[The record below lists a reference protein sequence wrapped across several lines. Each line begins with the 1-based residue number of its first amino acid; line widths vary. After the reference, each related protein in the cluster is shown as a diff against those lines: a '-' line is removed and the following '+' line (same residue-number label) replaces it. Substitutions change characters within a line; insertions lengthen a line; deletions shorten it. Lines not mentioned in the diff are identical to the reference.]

1 MTKQDLIDRSLT
13 EIDKLKNDTVV
24 GDSELNFYEE
34 FVSKYSPFSIESIK
48 NMNYRDYFKAAINI
62 SMKDIPFSKI
72 DEDMDKFGELLNK
85 KSVEDIV
92 MLTDVLKTIT
102 AGKMDDKII
111 NSLKDKNTRRGIRS
125 LTELFKKNEDSLSS
139 NYFEGAVKDDETN
152 GIIPLLE
159 YNKKN
164 PTLIIGMI
172 GSVVAMKL
180 LIENDESIKQQLE
193 VANRNG
199 FKIKEKEK
207 NRQLDKI
214 YKNAFLTDELRCCFT
229 NINNH
234 CSELEKKV
242 KREERDKSRKIRAY
256 EDFINS
262 LTKMFNNDEITNY
275 ESIIK
280 KIPNDEIK
288 IDFLKLV
295 YQHNKVFYEDLN
307 STYEELSKNSTIH
320 FLALLKK
327 YNISKD
333 EIDLSKVMR
342 NKYDDVEESLS
353 ILAFMGFDKDIIIKA
368 IQISNLDTI
377 NYLKMLRA
385 KGVISNEGFRLYPD
399 LFDPNSAIFYTLNE
413 NIKTLGKYKINP
425 AVFVNNINVLLECN
439 LENKLSILEDYNL
452 IKSMKNNGDYSY
464 LIKENLA
471 SLIDKIIELGYENF
485 LVGDLTLLNED
496 NWDRI
501 YLLKSIGEEVTSK
514 ADLLAVLRD
523 NSFMVS
529 NSKIDKYISNIV
541 PYYDFKDDVD
551 ITTLNNFKGTERT
564 YNINGVIVSKNRFI
578 RNCKKNKNDS
588 VLKNLVYGGIYSKE
602 EIESMIKSLKESKQK

>member
-1 MTKQDLIDRSLT
+1 MTKQDLINRSLT

-102 AGKMDDKII
+102 EGKMDDKII

-164 PTLIIGMI
+164 PTLIIGII

-214 YKNAFLTDELRCCFT
+214 YKNAFLTDELRGCFA

-385 KGVISNEGFRLYPD
+385 RGVISNEGFRLYPD
-399 LFDPNSAIFYTLNE
+399 LFDPNSAIFYTLNQ

-439 LENKLSILEDYNL
+439 LENKLSILEEYNL

-464 LIKENLA
+464 LIKENLV